1 MSDIA
6 RSRWV
11 REIVLRMLV
20 AVDGAGMGLGLTWPQ
35 VRAGF
40 SRRQQEAPDSELR
53 RALND
58 LVDDALIVRQWD
70 GDLCQDMFRIASR
83 GRDFVAA
90 GLPWDKIDEF
100 TGGRIG

>member
-1 MSDIA
+1 MRLLNA
-6 RSRWV
+6 
-11 REIVLRMLV
+11 
-20 AVDGAGMGLGLTWPQ
+20 ADGSGFGFGLTWSQ
-35 VRAGF
+35 IRNGF
-40 SRRQQEAPDSELR
+40 ARQTVQITDSELR

-58 LVDDALIVRQWD
+58 MVDDALIVRQWD